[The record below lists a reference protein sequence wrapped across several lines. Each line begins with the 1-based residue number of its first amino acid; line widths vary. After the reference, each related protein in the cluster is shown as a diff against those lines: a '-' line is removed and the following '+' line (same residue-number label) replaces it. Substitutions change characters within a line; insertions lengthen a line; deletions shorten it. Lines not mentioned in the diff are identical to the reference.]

1 MQATSA
7 VQRPFALAAALALI
21 LSALVAAASPAAK
34 ADTFTPGAAAP
45 VVTIT
50 DFSNVIQPFFEN
62 SSDADPGVAYFVTVE
77 VVDSDGVDT
86 IETVSICLF
95 NGDSNDG
102 AGCDA
107 PDADPKTMF
116 YMDWLADGLDE
127 GETYGPGASG
137 SSGFEVGNSD
147 SLYAIGGGADVSSW
161 ATDGGTTPGT
171 LTLTFRFYVSAA
183 MLAGSDWTIR
193 ATATDNTD
201 GAPKVGTATTA
212 TNAVTV
218 QYFGA
223 VTTTR
228 TSIDYGTIAPEESA
242 ARLDQSLGRF
252 VANDESETDLVGEDF
267 TYSTGPSFTS
277 TLALVDKD
285 TPGSGEVSL
294 RCWRGDAALGA
305 TSILVVPDTA
315 RDLPS
320 SVFGGAG
327 AARGTGEEPLE
338 LKHGCELSYGG
349 GATVSSQQH
358 QADITVGIRQ
368 VVR

>member
-50 DFSNVIQPFFEN
+50 GFSEAIQPFYEN

-147 SLYAIGGGADVSSW
+147 SLYAIGGGTDVSSW
-161 ATDGGTTPGT
+161 ATTGGTTPGL

-193 ATATDNTD
+193 ATATDD
-201 GAPKVGTATTA
+201 EDKVGTATTA

-218 QYFGA
+218 DYFGA
-223 VTTTR
+223 VTVTR
-228 TSIDYGTIAPEESA
+228 TSIDYGTIAPGESA
-242 ARLDQSLGRF
+242 ARLNRPLGKF
-252 VANDESETDLVGEDF
+252 VANDESETGLTGEDF
-267 TYSTGPSFTS
+267 TYTSGQFIS
-277 TLALVDKD
+277 TLDLVDD
-285 TPGSGEVSL
+285 ATPESGEVSL
-294 RCWRGDAALGA
+294 RCWRGDAELGGSE
-305 TSILVVPDTA
+305 SILVVPIFP

-327 AARGTGEEPLE
+327 AARGTGEDPTE

-349 GATVSSQQH
+349 GAVVSSQQY